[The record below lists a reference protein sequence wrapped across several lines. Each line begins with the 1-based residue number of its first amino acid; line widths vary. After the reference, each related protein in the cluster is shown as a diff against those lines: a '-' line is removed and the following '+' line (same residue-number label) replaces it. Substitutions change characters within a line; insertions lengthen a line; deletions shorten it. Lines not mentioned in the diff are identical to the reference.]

1 MLSDGPGA
9 AAVGVLGEAGWWRRC
24 IGHLAER
31 RRRCLSRQV
40 KGWRDRGALL
50 DADAV
55 SEEAVPMSGEWA
67 AEVGLAGHG
76 EGVAGAAVSGM
87 GGGAEAAQGQ
97 LDVDRAR
104 CGRRGRSAV
113 GQPYLLSGQGRRAS
127 AAHPAVARDDEVG
140 KGRDFH
146 QEDCAPRGTL
156 RGPLQQRWPPLL
168 VCMREEYRRGPWR
181 GRWQRSCSRPRWER
195 RAPRDPWGP
204 QGWWRSTRKCGSG
217 QTGSARL
224 GQRMWRPGLFADHVP
239 RGQAM

>member
-1 MLSDGPGA
+1 MQPVAWGARFSGCYGGGVLSDGPGA

-87 GGGAEAAQGQ
+87 GGGGGKRR
-97 LDVDRAR
+97 LPRANWMWI
-104 CGRRGRSAV
+104 
-113 GQPYLLSGQGRRAS
+113 
-127 AAHPAVARDDEVG
+127 
-140 KGRDFH
+140 GRDV
-146 QEDCAPRGTL
+146 A
-156 RGPLQQRWPPLL
+156 
-168 VCMREEYRRGPWR
+168 VVA
-181 GRWQRSCSRPRWER
+181 GRQ
-195 RAPRDPWGP
+195 
-204 QGWWRSTRKCGSG
+204 
-217 QTGSARL
+217 
-224 GQRMWRPGLFADHVP
+224 
-239 RGQAM
+239 